1 VPLTDDRDA
10 LKAHVDGLVAE
21 GGTAGHLGIAWGWYL
36 LSPSW
41 SGIWPIDSAPR
52 LYGAER
58 TSKFLILMT
67 DGDLNVQHP
76 AASRNS
82 FQQSVD
88 LCDQMKVLPSHI
100 QIFTVVFQA
109 PSGVQR
115 AGDGRTILEYCA
127 TSPGHAFSAERRGTD
142 RSLPPDCPLELRP
155 QAQAL
160 RHGACGKCARLG
172 KAGAMLAWIPNA
184 LTISRCGFAL
194 LVLGAALNASA
205 SLALVDN
212 ASDDEAAR
220 LATVIQLWHQVALL
234 AFIGGAITDFLD
246 GWIARQ
252 LNATSRFGI
261 WLDPI
266 ADKLL
271 VGFALLGLA
280 MTLQT
285 LLIYIP
291 AALII
296 ARDLFMTWLRTR
308 PEAAS
313 VVVPS
318 NLAKVKTAAEMAAIG
333 GLLAPPAMA
342 PELVGEALSGKYPA
356 ALAGAAGLLI
366 LLWIAAALSLY
377 TAALYVRAVRP
388 K

>member
-1 VPLTDDRDA
+1 
-10 LKAHVDGLVAE
+10 
-21 GGTAGHLGIAWGWYL
+21 
-36 LSPSW
+36 
-41 SGIWPIDSAPR
+41 
-52 LYGAER
+52 
-58 TSKFLILMT
+58 
-67 DGDLNVQHP
+67 
-76 AASRNS
+76 
-82 FQQSVD
+82 
-88 LCDQMKVLPSHI
+88 
-100 QIFTVVFQA
+100 
-109 PSGVQR
+109 
-115 AGDGRTILEYCA
+115 
-127 TSPGHAFSAERRGTD
+127 
-142 RSLPPDCPLELRP
+142 
-155 QAQAL
+155 
-160 RHGACGKCARLG
+160 
-172 KAGAMLAWIPNA
+172 MLAWIPNA

-205 SLALVDN
+205 SLALVDK

-313 VVVPS
+313 VIVPS

-342 PELVGEALSGKYPA
+342 PELLGEALSGNYPA

-377 TAALYVRAVRP
+377 TAAQYVRAVRP